1 MVLYI
6 LVQLEI
12 RLLGGVKLKEPTRD
26 VSRFQVAIKR
36 VSFSIGSSIGS
47 IIKSRAV
54 TNML

>member
-12 RLLGGVKLKEPTRD
+12 RLLGGVRLKEPTRD
-26 VSRFQVAIKR
+26 VSRLQIAIKR